1 MCQAKEITR
10 YATDLDVDFGISGM
24 NLKGVD
30 KKLIRRGGE
39 NVQKLHN
46 FYGRMQEARL
56 MIHCPQCSR
65 VKSGHD

>member
-1 MCQAKEITR
+1 LCQAKEITR

-24 NLKGVD
+24 NLKSAG
-30 KKLIRRGGE
+30 KKLIRRGAY
-39 NVQKLHN
+39 VQKLHN

-56 MIHCPQCSR
+56 MIHCPQFSR